1 MEIKHFD
8 HDHLLSLS
16 NIKRD
21 DQIQCNACF
30 KDCVGETYICSR
42 KSCHYSL
49 HESCAKLPR
58 KVQSPFH
65 PHPLTLLR
73 NLRYS
78 YCHVCTKGCLAWGLI
93 FRCDEC
99 GFFNGDEDIKLDLE
113 CALIRRV
120 NKEIEEGD
128 QIQGHKHFNHHHP
141 FELVENMPNNR
152 FECPVCG
159 TGTFC
164 SDPTYYACLPCR
176 LFLHPSC
183 FERYLPT
190 QIQHFFHPHPLTLQ
204 SGHTTCRACYKH
216 FAWYY
221 SCEQC
226 YFDMDNDCTLL
237 PNTINI
243 KSDTSHEFEQI
254 HHFLHGHPLMS
265 LKDDQKEVDCYC
277 YVCGKSCTA
286 PTPTYVCGRSSCDHI
301 YFHKSCLELPQ
312 QIYHPFHPYHP
323 LTLLE
328 QSDERKCN
336 ACRKSN
342 ARTFKPDLCHV
353 AYTCQSHNCR
363 FLLHAECSV
372 MNMMPAIKYEGH
384 GHLLQFRDDN
394 GIEKNKLKCRA
405 CKYNICES
413 YAFTCLYC
421 NLNLH
426 LACGPLPYIIKHKGY
441 IDPLVLTNS
450 PVEEE
455 VEDETDEFYCH
466 VCEEERDPRLPV
478 YYSAECYFVAE
489 IKCVIS
495 EVS

>member
-42 KSCHYSL
+42 KSCDYSL

-58 KVQSPFH
+58 KVQSP
-65 PHPLTLLR
+65 
-73 NLRYS
+73 
-78 YCHVCTKGCLAWGLI
+78 LA
-93 FRCDEC
+93 
-99 GFFNGDEDIKLDLE
+99 K
-113 CALIRRV
+113 
-120 NKEIEEGD
+120 
-128 QIQGHKHFNHHHP
+128 
-141 FELVENMPNNR
+141 
-152 FECPVCG
+152 
-159 TGTFC
+159 
-164 SDPTYYACLPCR
+164 S
-176 LFLHPSC
+176 
-183 FERYLPT
+183 

-204 SGHTTCRACYKH
+204 SGHTTCKACYKH

-226 YFDMDNDCTLL
+226 YFDMDIDCTLL

-286 PTPTYVCGRSSCDHI
+286 PTPTYVCGKSSCDHI

-336 ACRKSN
+336 ACRKSS
-342 ARTFKPDLCHV
+342 ARTFKPDLRHV

-394 GIEKNKLKCRA
+394 DKEKNKLKCRS

-495 EVS
+495 EVRLLLKGEYGEVELRSTLGHSGKLIFQNEAKEMVQKKEQVKKTLTLYAILKSWSKDEIEQLNSVLKSGERTLHIAQEDDNDKDSVCQTFLVSDEAYTRFMKVLDRGAKIPGTI